1 MNEAIESNK
10 LMRMMGQGRPR
21 SCTGSET
28 SFVKQCEGYFVN
40 ILAGILVPAI
50 IEQNNLI
57 SFVSRILPADLG
69 SEPEDQDCFKKAQT
83 IFWDK
88 DTASKLPC
96 GHLVG
101 VKTCLKTANPALF
114 VAGRSTLDQLSTH
127 IWMIRN

>member
-10 LMRMMGQGRPR
+10 LMRKMGQGRPR

-50 IEQNNLI
+50 IEQNNLV

-83 IFWDK
+83 ISGTRTPRTNSPVATWSESRPV
-88 DTASKLPC
+88 SKQRIL
-96 GHLVG
+96 
-101 VKTCLKTANPALF
+101 
-114 VAGRSTLDQLSTH
+114 LSLSQEGL
-127 IWMIRN
+127 R